1 MGKVVCWEIFF
12 CSSFAFHTA
21 LRSMYLGIVSLSFRT
36 GGAAMSRRVRKA
48 LGLEQGSAKPRN
60 RRSSRIALEA
70 LEDRLAPAATP
81 VTFGVIG
88 DFGGAASFGGTFQPE
103 QNVANLVH
111 SWNPDFVIT
120 MGDNAYPDSL
130 STTMIDT
137 DVGQYYHDFI
147 YPYKGTYGAGAT
159 TNRFWPSLGNHDWG
173 NDGQSPNLDQ
183 PYLSYFTLPG

>member
-1 MGKVVCWEIFF
+1 
-12 CSSFAFHTA
+12 
-21 LRSMYLGIVSLSFRT
+21 
-36 GGAAMSRRVRKA
+36 
-48 LGLEQGSAKPRN
+48 
-60 RRSSRIALEA
+60 
-70 LEDRLAPAATP
+70 
-81 VTFGVIG
+81 
-88 DFGGAASFGGTFQPE
+88 
-103 QNVANLVH
+103 
-111 SWNPDFVIT
+111 

-183 PYLSYFTLPG
+183 PYLSYFTLPGNGRYYKFSQGPVDFFVVDADGHEPDGNTSTSIQAAWFEFSTPSTIFATSVSITGPPLR